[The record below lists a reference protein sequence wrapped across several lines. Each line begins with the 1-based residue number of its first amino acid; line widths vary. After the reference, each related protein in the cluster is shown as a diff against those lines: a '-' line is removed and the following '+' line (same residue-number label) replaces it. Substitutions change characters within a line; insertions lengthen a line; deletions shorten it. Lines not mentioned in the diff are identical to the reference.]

1 MYNNNKKYEVSKAK
15 QKEDKYLRFDYDKV
29 LIDFPSMIRG
39 NKTNIEDS
47 R

>member
-15 QKEDKYLRFDYDKV
+15 QKEDKYLRFDYNKI
-29 LIDFPSMIRG
+29 LIDFPSGIRG
-39 NKTNIEDS
+39 NKTNMEDS